1 MPNSIPSLIRE
12 ILLGHW
18 VQILPLKLASDY
30 CSLAPAQTVHVPSS
44 EAIHCMQLASWKM
57 KLHF

>member
-1 MPNSIPSLIRE
+1 MPNSFPPLMRE
-12 ILLGHW
+12 VLLGHW
-18 VQILPLKLASDY
+18 VQILPLKLASDN
-30 CSLAPAQTVHVPSS
+30 STLAPAQTVHGPIS